1 MSDDPQGDAA
11 LPQGEAASSQ
21 GDAALP
27 QGEATPSQ
35 VVTVLGYSRPV
46 IELVARVIKDTY
58 ELPVETRQIQL
69 GSIEAVNLKLDPRSS
84 LVVYCPRREGNSF
97 VLLDTILRPL
107 RGDCPSAMSEEEW
120 RARKLGSLKTSRM
133 DNAYFGV
140 ITLLDRRLAFALVDD
155 TATHGMCPSNDDN
168 LVAKKLES
176 LRDNLIR
183 DLQYHGL
190 FNSTDANYTPIVLSL
205 DSSCDKLNKI
215 QAQAIRH
222 ELDAV
227 RRPRGLTMSQRDW
240 FSKPNQYGNTG
251 VMLPNEPIQP
261 SDPLVL
267 VLGPSSSQVVV
278 TPKFKNNK
286 LTPACSPN
294 CSLVDKDH
302 LLKVLTG
309 FQNPTPIPPHIIL
322 FVISCATTS
331 DAKALGMAKFV
342 SEVASAQGSKVMLL
356 VVEPRTNETEDMILS
371 FSEALGIESKDT
383 AFCKVESTG
392 KPTFEFTITK
402 LEDTESAL
410 QSRLIISSAWCQ
422 SQVTRRNKD
431 ATSLICERVRQMY
444 LSPSEDN
451 CESLGA

>member
-1 MSDDPQGDAA
+1 MLFDA
-11 LPQGEAASSQ
+11 
-21 GDAALP
+21 
-27 QGEATPSQ
+27 Q

-205 DSSCDKLNKI
+205 DSSCDKLNQI
-215 QAQAIRH
+215 QAQAIQH

-227 RRPRGLTMSQRDW
+227 GRQPLSVTLPNEVRDW
-240 FSKPNQYGNTG
+240 FQKPNWYPPPHVIVHQTCFQAACILLSKHGRR
-251 VMLPNEPIQP
+251 V
-261 SDPLVL
+261 VL
-267 VLGPSSSQVVV
+267 SSSIMISVVV
-278 TPKFKNNK
+278 
-286 LTPACSPN
+286 
-294 CSLVDKDH
+294 VWY
-302 LLKVLTG
+302 
-309 FQNPTPIPPHIIL
+309 
-322 FVISCATTS
+322 
-331 DAKALGMAKFV
+331 
-342 SEVASAQGSKVMLL
+342 
-356 VVEPRTNETEDMILS
+356 VVGYQWTMRTNT
-371 FSEALGIESKDT
+371 
-383 AFCKVESTG
+383 
-392 KPTFEFTITK
+392 
-402 LEDTESAL
+402 
-410 QSRLIISSAWCQ
+410 Q
-422 SQVTRRNKD
+422 
-431 ATSLICERVRQMY
+431 
-444 LSPSEDN
+444 
-451 CESLGA
+451 